1 MSEEISFQ
9 DFQKLDI
16 CVGRIVE
23 VERLPN
29 AEKLYKVQV
38 DIGRDRLY
46 QTVTSL
52 VPFYTEQELQD
63 KEVVVLTNLKPA
75 KMRGELSEIML
86 LCAESSDSSVCK
98 LLKPEVTMAPGT
110 PVC

>member
-1 MSEEISFQ
+1 MKEEISFQ

-16 CVGRIVE
+16 CTGLIKE
-23 VERLPN
+23 VEKVEN
-29 AEKLYKVQV
+29 AEQLYKVQV

-52 VPFYTEQELQD
+52 VEYYTIEQLTG
-63 KEVVVLTNLKPA
+63 KEVVVLTNLRPV
-75 KMRGELSEIML
+75 KMRGERSEIML
-86 LCAESSDSSVCK
+86 LCAETGDGQTCK
-98 LLKPEVTMAPGT
+98 LLTAEEAMLPGT

>member
-1 MSEEISFQ
+1 MKEEITFQ

-16 CVGRIVE
+16 CTGLIKE
-23 VERLPN
+23 VEKMEN

-38 DIGRDRLY
+38 DIGRDRFY

-52 VPFYTEQELQD
+52 VDYYSAEQLTG
-63 KEVVVLTNLKPA
+63 KEVVVLTNLQPV
-75 KMRGELSEIML
+75 KMRGERSEIML
-86 LCAESSDSSVCK
+86 LCAETDDGRMCK
-98 LLKPEVTMAPGT
+98 LLSSEAVMPSGT

>member
-16 CVGRIVE
+16 CVGRIMQ
-23 VERLPN
+23 VERVEN

-52 VPFYTEQELQD
+52 VEYYSAEELQG

-75 KMRGELSEIML
+75 RMRGELSEIML
-86 LCAESSDSSVCK
+86 LCAETADGSVCK
-98 LLKPEVTMAPGT
+98 LLKPEETLSTGT

>member
-29 AEKLYKVQV
+29 AEKLFKVQV

-52 VPFYTEQELQD
+52 APFYTEQELQD

-86 LCAESSDSSVCK
+86 LCAETSDSKVCK

>member
-1 MSEEISFQ
+1 MSEVVTFQ

-16 CVGRIVE
+16 CVGRVME
-23 VERLPN
+23 VERVEN
-29 AEKLYKVQV
+29 AEKLYKVQI

-52 VPFYTEQELQD
+52 VDYYSAQELQD

-75 KMRGELSEIML
+75 KMRGEVSEVML
-86 LCAESSDSSVCK
+86 LCAETADSNICK
-98 LLKPEVTMAPGT
+98 LLKPEVTMASGT